1 MILEI
6 LFLYNLVKDISL
18 KSGKVSTASLGNFDK
33 QVEGEKKERIGGKR
47 KYGALMNKNETSESL
62 QILDVMSSKNPKLN
76 VQAASDKVIDMD
88 PKAKSTKKGGKG
100 RKGGKGGKK

>member
-1 MILEI
+1 M
-6 LFLYNLVKDISL
+6 
-18 KSGKVSTASLGNFDK
+18 GNFDK

-100 RKGGKGGKK
+100 RKGGKRGKK